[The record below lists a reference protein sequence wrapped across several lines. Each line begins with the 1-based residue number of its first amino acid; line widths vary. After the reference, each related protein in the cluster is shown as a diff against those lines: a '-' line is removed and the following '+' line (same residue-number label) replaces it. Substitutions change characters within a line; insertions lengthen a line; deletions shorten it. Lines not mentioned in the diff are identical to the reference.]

1 MSPEELGAQI
11 QGFRRVSKLQ
21 QTPFEDVVRKW
32 FKDNRQIHNMNQ
44 KDEEKV
50 IQTILD
56 YHEEKYG

>member
-32 FKDNRQIHNMNQ
+32 FKDNREIHNMSQ